1 MKLPSEGVKLRVI
14 EAGKM
19 AVLSDTGKMAVLS
32 DTRKMVVLSDRAVAA
47 VQTVA
52 EIANQC

>member
-19 AVLSDTGKMAVLS
+19 GVLSDTGKMA
-32 DTRKMVVLSDRAVAA
+32 VLSDRAVAA

>member
-1 MKLPSEGVKLRVI
+1 MKLPFEGVKLRVV

-32 DTRKMVVLSDRAVAA
+32 DRAVAA
-47 VQTVA
+47 VHTVV
-52 EIANQC
+52 EIVNLC